1 MKRLVCAAAGLALLA
16 GIAMAADPTI
26 KEIMTRAHKG
36 SKSLLTNMN
45 TELKEDEP
53 DWNDVQKDSKELV
66 ELGTSL
72 GKNRPPKG
80 EQTTWERLTKNYV
93 TNAKALEA
101 AAQSKDK
108 SAAKASLGKLQMSCR
123 ECHMNHR
130 PQ

>member
-1 MKRLVCAAAGLALLA
+1 MKRVLCAGAGLALLA
-16 GIAMAADPTI
+16 GLAVAADPTI

-36 SKSLLTNMN
+36 SKSLLTNMAG
-45 TELKEDEP
+45 ELKEDEP

-72 GKNRPPKG
+72 GKNKPPKG
-80 EQTTWERLTKNYV
+80 DQANWDRLTRDYLS
-93 TNAKALEA
+93 TAKALEA

-108 SAAKASLGKLQMSCR
+108 PAAQASIKKLRDSCMA
-123 ECHMNHR
+123 CHRAHR